1 MPCTVTVHAPGQ
13 EFMPHPEQSTTQAL
27 NAIPGAKSHRAKCVA
42 LSLPMSWRGTVGRIL
57 TGQPV
62 SLDKENEVRQ
72 RLGLPP
78 VTLPLVPVPPCPDC
92 GGVHIGRCNG
102 HPVTA
107 VVALAPGQAV
117 TTRRPRVYS
126 RIDQMPVAVLAQAI
140 QARYEI

>member
-1 MPCTVTVHAPGQ
+1 
-13 EFMPHPEQSTTQAL
+13 MPHPEQSTTQAL

-42 LSLPMSWRGTVGRIL
+42 LSLPLSWRGTVGRIL

-72 RLGLPP
+72 RLGLLP
-78 VTLPLVPVPPCPDC
+78 VALTMVSVPPCPDC
-92 GGVHIGRCNG
+92 GGVHTGRCNG

-107 VVALAPGQAV
+107 VVALSPGQAV